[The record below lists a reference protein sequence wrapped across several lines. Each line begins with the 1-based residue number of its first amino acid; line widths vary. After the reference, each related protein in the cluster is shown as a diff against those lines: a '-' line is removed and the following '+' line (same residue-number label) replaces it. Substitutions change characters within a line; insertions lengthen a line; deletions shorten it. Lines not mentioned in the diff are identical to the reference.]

1 MPRGKPMPDYRE
13 ILQFLAKN
21 PPQLDSERALHASLL
36 ELLASCLRSDTE
48 ALQPA
53 QSAGEAD
60 PDLTARIEQSHATH
74 VIFS

>member
-1 MPRGKPMPDYRE
+1 MPDYRE

-36 ELLASCLRSDTE
+36 ELLASCLRSDAE
-48 ALQPA
+48 ALQPG
-53 QSAGEAD
+53 QSESDRD
-60 PDLTARIEQSHATH
+60 PELTARIKQSHASH